1 MLGMGRRI
9 GGMLR
14 QGGWGCSR
22 GVGKEKKRNT
32 DTVRIVD
39 VPQGLG
45 RRGRGILRQ

>member
-22 GVGKEKKRNT
+22 GVGKESKRNT

-39 VPQGLG
+39 AFQGM
-45 RRGRGILRQ
+45 GIREEEC